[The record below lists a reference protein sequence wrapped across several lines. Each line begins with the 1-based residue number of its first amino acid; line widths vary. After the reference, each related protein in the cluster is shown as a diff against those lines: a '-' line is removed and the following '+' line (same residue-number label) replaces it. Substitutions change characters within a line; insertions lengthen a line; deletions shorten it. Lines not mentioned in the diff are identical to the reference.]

1 MNPTDTQFAPKFV
14 ASRQPRHSVISLA
27 SLVAA
32 TLTFSVAATAAP
44 VRPLVAQPLVAQPLV
59 ASRTLSSTRFA
70 QAVQPLPPPIAR
82 PSTRSSVA
90 LPPPSR
96 PATSTSASTPNAT
109 SRVVVANS
117 LISNATPQE
126 LRILWL
132 RLTTLA
138 NLLAARDANALQI
151 FGLQAGQA
159 TPVAATPKA
168 LATMAQRGTKALVA
182 PVVAPVVASLES
194 PVTITVSR
202 LAVSPTGA
210 LLRLTLEMP
219 PASPLRS
226 VASSGASDSQPG
238 AANSPVLGVPS
249 PLRSYELWF
258 ERNQSEGFVL
268 TGNVWP
274 IARDAAD
281 VMSEEADKHWSAAAD
296 DTLSKIGDTTSAT
309 FTQNASAIGNANGIA
324 AGFAPVSLPAAGT
337 QMAGTSAMDGD
348 ILDLVAEYRG
358 GQWLPLRAS
367 APWHGALL
375 DDKSL
380 ARAALQMQQ
389 LQAAATTSTAT
400 TSKQGNS
407 TDEAAGNSSKGT
419 GNNSAPSSSTRIAA
433 DGRAASGT
441 ATAGSTTK
449 NATSPRN
456 ALKVRE
462 QTTAQFGNLGKVPN
476 APLWSVRPW
485 LLAQMNRYRK
495 RAAGTTHFIFQRG
508 AGGWVGVDSVF
519 EAAREATDASYS
531 VDENAAR
538 RLRAQMDGESAL
550 SAVAHRDFGL
560 ALSRVHLLSEAADE
574 IAKARL
580 MQPDLVSDKQ
590 FRDVVAKRV
599 LDPQMQAQAQ
609 RSALT
614 TVGFAPEHP
623 VLRVPQ
629 LLAQFRE
636 QPSPL
641 TALRLGLEYS
651 RLGYEREAQTSLN
664 YGLTNA
670 APFWSLQTTTDVDRA
685 WFGVL
690 RDQLKAR
697 LALAASKPPNTVRSD
712 LFTVRCSL
720 NDPNAPQLLAGLEA
734 AQYKIYSSFGVPM
747 GNTEVILW
755 SSQSQFQG
763 YTTRQAGRDTS
774 EFVTALTITQL
785 VNADVGPVVLGEEI
799 NFFADPRA
807 DSISTIAHE
816 YGHIAVRALAKGRQ
830 VPDWLNEG
838 IATYTEGGYE
848 NYLRRVRAAKQSG
861 KLLSMRELQAW
872 NVDGDRA
879 FLAYSQ
885 ANSMIDFIVA
895 HWGNDAVLEILRQVG
910 RDITPDV
917 ALRQVLHVT
926 PDGFYALW
934 LQNGIK

>member
-1 MNPTDTQFAPKFV
+1 MNPTDCQFAPRIV
-14 ASRQPRHSVISLA
+14 APKVAAKKPARRTILLMAPSLA
-27 SLVAA
+27 AA
-32 TLTFSVAATAAP
+32 LFLAVAAP
-44 VRPLVAQPLVAQPLV
+44 VCSVPAQAFSVSC
-59 ASRTLSSTRFA
+59 ASSSTRFA
-70 QAVQPLPPPIAR
+70 QAVQPLPPPPVAR
-82 PSTRSSVA
+82 ATRSSA
-90 LPPPSR
+90 FPASPSR
-96 PATSTSASTPNAT
+96 PIPAPSVSASTAQ
-109 SRVVVANS
+109 VVVADS

-126 LRILWL
+126 MRVLWA
-132 RLTTLA
+132 RLA
-138 NLLAARDANALQI
+138 NLATLVAARDANALQI
-151 FGLQAGQA
+151 FGLQPDTA
-159 TPVAATPKA
+159 TTLAAPPKVVAAT
-168 LATMAQRGTKALVA
+168 AQRTTKTSVA
-182 PVVAPVVASLES
+182 SVVALQET
-194 PVTITVSR
+194 PVTLTVSR
-202 LAVSPTGA
+202 LAVSSTGA
-210 LLRLTLEMP
+210 LLRVTLEMP
-219 PASPLRS
+219 SAPLRS
-226 VASSGASDSQPG
+226 VGDTFSDAQPRAAHSTVLG
-238 AANSPVLGVPS
+238 AALPV
-249 PLRSYELWF
+249 RAFDLWF
-258 ERNQSEGFVL
+258 ERSPSEGFVL

-281 VMSEEADKHWSAAAD
+281 VMSEEADKHWSAGAGAE
-296 DTLSKIGDTTSAT
+296 LSKTEDTTPKP
-309 FTQNASAIGNANGIA
+309 FVQNAVDNGSAPS
-324 AGFAPVSLPAAGT
+324 FAPVSARVAG
-337 QMAGTSAMDGD
+337 ASATNGD

-375 DDKSL
+375 DDQSL
-380 ARAALQMQQ
+380 KRAALQMQQ
-389 LQAAATTSTAT
+389 LQATATPSTKSGAPGSTANKA
-400 TSKQGNS
+400 S
-407 TDEAAGNSSKGT
+407 
-419 GNNSAPSSSTRIAA
+419 SSSTRIAA
-433 DGRAASGT
+433 GGASGATTSSATSKKAAS
-441 ATAGSTTK
+441 S
-449 NATSPRN
+449 RN

-462 QTTAQFGNLGKVPN
+462 QAAAQFGDLGKTAS

-485 LLAQMNRYRK
+485 LVAQMNRYRK
-495 RAAGTTHFIFQRG
+495 RAAGTAHFIFQRG
-508 AGGWVGVDSVF
+508 ADGWVGVDSVF
-519 EAAREATDASYS
+519 EAAREAPDPAYS
-531 VDENAAR
+531 VAENAAR
-538 RLRAQMDGESAL
+538 RLRLQMDGESAL
-550 SAVAHRDFGL
+550 AAVSHRDFAL
-560 ALSRVHLLSEAADE
+560 SLSRVQLLSEAADE

-599 LDPQMQAQAQ
+599 LDPQTRAQAQ
-609 RSALT
+609 RSALA

-623 VLRVPQ
+623 TLRVPQ

-651 RLGYEREAQTSLN
+651 RLGYEREAQSSLN
-664 YGLTNA
+664 YGLINA
-670 APFWSLQTTTDVDRA
+670 APFWTLETTTEVDRA

-697 LALAASKPPNTVRSD
+697 LALSASKPPNTVRSD

-734 AQYKIYSSFGVPM
+734 AQYQIYSSFGVPM

-763 YTTRQAGRDTS
+763 YTSRQAGRDTS

-807 DSISTIAHE
+807 DSLSTIAHE
-816 YGHIAVRALAKGRQ
+816 YGHIAVRALAKGRP

-848 NYLRRVRAAKQSG
+848 NYLRRVRTAKQSG
-861 KLLSMRELQAW
+861 KLLSMRELQTW
-872 NVDGDRA
+872 NVDGARA

-895 HWGNDAVLEILRQVG
+895 RWGNDAVLEILRQIG
-910 RDITPDV
+910 RDIAPEV
-917 ALRQVLHVT
+917 ALRQVLRVT

-934 LQNGIK
+934 LKNGIR

>member
-14 ASRQPRHSVISLA
+14 ARRQLQRSVLLLA
-27 SLVAA
+27 SIVAA
-32 TLTFSVAATAAP
+32 TLTLSFSFAAAAAP
-44 VRPLVAQPLVAQPLV
+44 VRPLVTQPLVAQPLV
-59 ASRTLSSTRFA
+59 ASRALSSTRFA

-90 LPPPSR
+90 LPPPPR

-109 SRVVVANS
+109 SRVVVANN

-151 FGLQAGQA
+151 FDLQAGQT
-159 TPVAATPKA
+159 TPIAATPKA

-182 PVVAPVVASLES
+182 PAVASLES
-194 PVTITVSR
+194 PLTITVSR

-226 VASSGASDSQPG
+226 VASSGASDSQAG

-249 PLRSYELWF
+249 PLRSYDLWF
-258 ERNQSEGFVL
+258 ERSQSEGFVL

-281 VMSEEADKHWSAAAD
+281 VMSEEADKHWNAAAD

-309 FTQNASAIGNANGIA
+309 FTQNASANGDGNA
-324 AGFAPVSLPAAGT
+324 AGFAPVSLPTAGT
-337 QMAGTSAMDGD
+337 QTVGTSAMDGD

-400 TSKQGNS
+400 TSKYGNS
-407 TDEAAGNSSKGT
+407 TDEAAGNSSKGA
-419 GNNSAPSSSTRIAA
+419 GNNSTPSSSTRIAA
-433 DGRAASGT
+433 DGRTVSGAAT
-441 ATAGSTTK
+441 PGSTTK
-449 NATSPRN
+449 NATSPHN

-462 QTTAQFGNLGKVPN
+462 QTTAQFGNLGKVSN

-485 LLAQMNRYRK
+485 LLTQMNRYRK
-495 RAAGTTHFIFQRG
+495 RAAGTAHFIFQRG

-538 RLRAQMDGESAL
+538 RLRTQMDGESAL
-550 SAVAHRDFGL
+550 SPVAHRDFGL
-560 ALSRVHLLSEAADE
+560 ALSRVYLLSEAADE

-590 FRDVVAKRV
+590 LRDVVAKRV
-599 LDPQMQAQAQ
+599 LDPQMQAQ

-690 RDQLKAR
+690 RDQLRAR

-872 NVDGDRA
+872 NVDGNRA

-910 RDITPDV
+910 RDIAPDV